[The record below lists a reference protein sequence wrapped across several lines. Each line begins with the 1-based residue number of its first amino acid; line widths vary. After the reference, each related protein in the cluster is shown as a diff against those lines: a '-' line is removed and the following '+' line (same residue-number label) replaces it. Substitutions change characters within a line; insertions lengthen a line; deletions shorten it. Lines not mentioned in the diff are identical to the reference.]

1 MSAATGMTE
10 TTRPAGARLRLENI
24 THRYGSVT
32 VIDDVTIDIEGG
44 ELVAF
49 LGPSGCGK
57 TTLLRIIAGFV
68 TQTRGSVMI
77 GDARVDHLHPK
88 QRQTGIVFQNYALFP
103 HMTVAENV
111 AYGLAARGVARAA
124 RAKRV
129 AHMLDLVRMA
139 GLADRFP
146 RQLSGGQQQRVAVAR
161 ALAVEPRVLLLDE
174 SFAALD
180 KNLRL
185 DMQLEIKRIQQSS
198 GTTAIL
204 VTHDQEEAMSM
215 ADRIAVLNGG
225 RLEQFGR
232 PVEIYDEPASLFVN
246 AFVGKANT
254 MRAVVKSLDGPLAI
268 AALPSGHEIRGRW
281 RGAAPC
287 AGDPVVIC
295 VRPENMELRRDGEGL
310 AGQGLAGVIDLSFPL
325 GASIVHD
332 VRLADGE
339 TIQISEIRRGG
350 HQPHA
355 AGTPVMVS
363 ATSDDTVVIFKI
375 PTQEKKIADW

>member
-1 MSAATGMTE
+1 MSAVTGRSE

-32 VIDDVTIDIEGG
+32 VIDDVTLDIDGG

-68 TQTRGSVMI
+68 AQTHGSVMI
-77 GDARVDHLHPK
+77 ADAPVDHLHPK

-129 AHMLDLVRMA
+129 AYMLDLVRMA
-139 GLADRFP
+139 GFTDRYP

-185 DMQLEIKRIQQSS
+185 DMQLEIKRIQQAS
-198 GTTAIL
+198 GTTTVL

-246 AFVGKANT
+246 TFVGTANT
-254 MRAVVKSLDGPLAI
+254 MRGSIRRVDGPLAI

-281 RGAAPC
+281 RGAVPGV
-287 AGDPVVIC
+287 GDPVMIC
-295 VRPENMELRRDGEGL
+295 VRPENMALRRDGQGHEQ
-310 AGQGLAGVIDLSFPL
+310 GQEQELAGVIDMSFPL
-325 GASIVHD
+325 GAAIVHD
-332 VRLADGE
+332 VRLANGE
-339 TIQISEIRRGG
+339 TIKISEIRQGG
-350 HQPHA
+350 REPHA
-355 AGTPVMVS
+355 AGAQVMVS
-363 ATSDDTVVIFKI
+363 AKSDHAVVIFKLPI
-375 PTQEKKIADW
+375 

>member
-1 MSAATGMTE
+1 MTE
-10 TTRPAGARLRLENI
+10 TTTTTPAGARLRLENI

-32 VIDDVTIDIEGG
+32 VIDDVTLDIDGG

-68 TQTRGSVMI
+68 AQTHGSILI
-77 GDARVDHLHPK
+77 GGAPVDHLPPQ

-129 AHMLDLVRMA
+129 AHMLDLVQMA
-139 GLADRFP
+139 GLAGRYP

-185 DMQLEIKRIQQSS
+185 DMQLEIKRIQQAS
-198 GTTAIL
+198 GTTTIL

-215 ADRIAVLNGG
+215 ADRIAVINGG

-232 PVEIYDEPASLFVN
+232 PVDVYDEPASLFVN
-246 AFVGKANT
+246 TFVGKANT
-254 MRAVVKSLDGPLAI
+254 LRGSITSVAGPLAV
-268 AALPSGHEIRGRW
+268 AALPSGHEICGRW
-281 RGAAPC
+281 RGAVPSP
-287 AGDPVVIC
+287 GDPVMIC
-295 VRPENMELRRDGEGL
+295 VRPENMELRRSGKGGEEER
-310 AGQGLAGVIDLSFPL
+310 GQAHGLAGVVDLSFPL
-325 GASIVHD
+325 GAAIVHD

-339 TIQISEIRRGG
+339 TIKVSEIRQGG
-350 HQPHA
+350 VKPHA
-355 AGTPVMVS
+355 AGLPVMVS
-363 ATSDDTVVIFKI
+363 AKSDDAVVIFKI
-375 PTQEKKIADW
+375 SA